1 VTRIG
6 IALAGAALT
15 WGTWIAACSA
25 PEPPR
30 RVEPVR
36 VAPTPVPKPDYF
48 VHTIEFRGQTL
59 GRIARWYTGDFEN
72 WKKLV
77 SPVNPDLTVCCA
89 PLRVGR
95 EVSIPREL
103 VVRTDP
109 MPKPVTRPAP
119 PLQKRD
125 APATPAPTQ
134 AQDASAESIEEPA
147 AEPTK
152 EPTKAPTPAP
162 TEAAEEDDP
171 LEIIG
176 PR

>member
-6 IALAGAALT
+6 IALAGAVLAL
-15 WGTWIAACSA
+15 GTWLGGCSA

-36 VAPTPVPKPDYF
+36 VAPAPTPKPDYF
-48 VHTIEFRGQTL
+48 VHKIDFRGQTL

-77 SPVNPDLTVCCA
+77 KPVNPDLTVCCA

-95 EVSIPREL
+95 EVSIPRAL

-109 MPKPVTRPAP
+109 MPRPVTRRAP
-119 PLQKRD
+119 PLEKRD
-125 APATPAPTQ
+125 
-134 AQDASAESIEEPA
+134 EPA
-147 AEPTK
+147 ATSPTSEPSAPADEAT
-152 EPTKAPTPAP
+152 EAPTKAPTPAP
-162 TEAAEEDDP
+162 AEAAEEDDS